1 LGTKCALCIG
11 HTNYIHTWIFWLRTL
26 VEKLS
31 STKGRLKM
39 ISNIKERLKMMF
51 KQPREVE
58 DVI

>member
-1 LGTKCALCIG
+1 LGTKCALCIR

-31 STKGRLKM
+31 NTKGSLKM
-39 ISNIKERLKMMF
+39 MPNVKERLKMI